1 MSVTDKSNDVDR
13 LKQDVANY
21 ESDLKDT
28 IRVLDARKPE
38 PRKSGLETKLP
49 DKLGI
54 SKMSI
59 LAR

>member
-1 MSVTDKSNDVDR
+1 MNESLTLSGRN
-13 LKQDVANY
+13 

-38 PRKSGLETKLP
+38 PRKSGWETKLP
-49 DKLGI
+49 DKLGV